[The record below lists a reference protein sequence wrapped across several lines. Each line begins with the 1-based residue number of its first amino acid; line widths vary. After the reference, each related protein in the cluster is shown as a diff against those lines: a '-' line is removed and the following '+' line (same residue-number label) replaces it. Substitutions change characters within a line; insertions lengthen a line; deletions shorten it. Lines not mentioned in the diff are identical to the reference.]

1 MSGMAELQ
9 IVKFPLRRGLLG
21 AGALALWGNLIGDE
35 DIFNHWY
42 THEHLPERINL
53 PGFHR
58 ARRFVRLDGQP
69 GWRYFTLYEVETPET
84 LSSGPYMD
92 VLNAPTP
99 ATQRCVPMFSD
110 LRRTA
115 CRVSHTIACGQGGQ
129 CIVHELGPQPGREE
143 SLRAWLTGTFSADA
157 MRRSGTVAV
166 HLLEADS
173 AGTEVARGS
182 PSYSGVATVAGRS
195 LLIVE
200 GAWEEPAR
208 ALDWYGSAIAGL
220 QDKGAMANHS
230 HQMFRLLVE
239 MSSRT

>member
-1 MSGMAELQ
+1 MSGSGELQ
-9 IVKFPLRRGLLG
+9 IVEFPLRRGLLG
-21 AGALALWGNLIGDE
+21 AGALVLWGNLTEGD

-58 ARRFVRLDGQP
+58 ARRYVRLDGQA

-115 CRVSHTIACGQGGQ
+115 CRVTHTVASGQGGQ
-129 CIVHELGPQPGREE
+129 CIVHELGPQPGREAH
-143 SLRAWLTGTFSADA
+143 LRDWLTGTFSSDA

-182 PSYSGVATVAGRS
+182 PSYTGVATVAGRWM
-195 LLIVE
+195 LIVE
-200 GAWEEPAR
+200 GAWEEPGR

-220 QDKGAMANHS
+220 QDKGATADHS